1 MRIVYIFALFLVSIS
16 LSAAEDFRSIEGR
29 WYNKKYDI
37 HILVDYTEQG
47 IRVQRGDQRDW
58 YYYRLRG
65 ADEYLDPQGNKY
77 IIRSSQEVIFSPSGR
92 GHILYFQPATRRR
105 SATLPQQQYSYDYNR
120 YTGPRLEGRW
130 TEIRSG
136 RVISVDERRRGIDVR
151 FDRREV
157 YFRFAGYNRFRDR
170 DGNEVI
176 LERDGDLVYRDFRG
190 RQRRLYRR
198 TDRSRRYYD

>member
-1 MRIVYIFALFLVSIS
+1 MRIIYFFALFLMSYS
-16 LSAAEDFRSIEGR
+16 LSAADDYRSIEGR

-37 HILVDYTEQG
+37 YILVDYTEQG

-65 ADEYLDPQGNKY
+65 ADQYVDPQGNKY
-77 IIRSSQEVIFSPSGR
+77 LVRSSGEVIFSPVGR
-92 GHILYFQPATRRR
+92 GHILYFQPATRSRR
-105 SATLPQQQYSYDYNR
+105 AVLPERRYDYQYDR
-120 YTGPRLEGRW
+120 YTGPELEGRW
-130 TEIRSG
+130 SERRTG
-136 RVISVDERRRGIDVR
+136 RIINVNERRRGIDVR

-157 YFRFAGYNRFRDR
+157 YFRFVGYNRFRDR
-170 DGNEVI
+170 DGNEII

-198 TDRSRRYYD
+198 SDRARRYCD